1 MSVWTWEGVFLCAA
15 NQTSVFPLFHFRFCR
30 RYPPAMWP
38 VCTGWVDTNRADL
51 IVINSFF
58 FPDLTLT
65 YLYLS
70 YAATKFFWV
79 PSAPPILT
87 RVGPPPSPL
96 WAGRLLNLQHASL
109 LSSLP
114 SPPPLKPNWYM
125 GAGLTS
131 FASSFVLFQN
141 NHEQQTKWHVC
152 VPS

>member
-1 MSVWTWEGVFLCAA
+1 MCEHGRASFSAQQTKPLSFLFSISVSAA
-15 NQTSVFPLFHFRFCR
+15 ATHQPCDPCVQVGLTQIEL
-30 RYPPAMWP
+30 
-38 VCTGWVDTNRADL
+38 ADL
-51 IVINSFF
+51 IVINSLF

-65 YLYLS
+65 YLYLF

-96 WAGRLLNLQHASL
+96 WAGRLLNLQHAFL

-141 NHEQQTKWHVC
+141 NHEQQTK
-152 VPS
+152 